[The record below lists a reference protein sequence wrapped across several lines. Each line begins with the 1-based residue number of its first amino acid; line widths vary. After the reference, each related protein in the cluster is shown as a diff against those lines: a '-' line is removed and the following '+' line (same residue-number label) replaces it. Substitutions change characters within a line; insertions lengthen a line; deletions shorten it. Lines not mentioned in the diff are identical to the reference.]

1 MFKPVVS
8 LDISKQQSNAAVNN
22 TINITNGEVS
32 VPNQAEPSDSE
43 LKDMYQE
50 ACREIEALRLILK
63 INKSNPFIVND
74 FIVASADDLSK
85 LIMLLTNAESVEIS
99 ADDYATGCLTKNSY
113 KKVVTIY
120 VTKNGETQNFKY
132 GYGNANRILNEEK
145 ISTRYVF

>member
-8 LDISKQQSNAAVNN
+8 LDISKQQSNTAVNN

-113 KKVVTIY
+113 
-120 VTKNGETQNFKY
+120 
-132 GYGNANRILNEEK
+132 
-145 ISTRYVF
+145 

>member
-8 LDISKQQSNAAVNN
+8 LDVSKQQSNAAVTN
-22 TINITNGEVS
+22 TINITNGEV
-32 VPNQAEPSDSE
+32 VQPLEPTDSE
-43 LKDMYQE
+43 YKTMYQE
-50 ACREIEALRLILK
+50 ACREVEALKLILK
-63 INKSNPFIVND
+63 INKSNPFVVND
-74 FIVASADDLSK
+74 FIVASTDDLSQ
-85 LIMLLTNAESVEIS
+85 LISLLTNADSVEIS

-120 VTKNGETQNFKY
+120 VTKDGETQNFKY